1 MIKLNPLNRQKAF
14 DQYLHGLGSEND
26 LLASNLASAN
36 AYLACTEKV
45 RISPDL
51 DLFDEYLD
59 ELQCS
64 AKEDP
69 RLLSMFEGVALK
81 VILPQIV
88 EEDPGLYFEETVLES
103 SQRLKEKGKVDFE
116 IKYGFDV
123 PIVYRLTPTPK
134 SGHQELLG
142 KLLHKNLPGWFI
154 PSTIECNLVELIG
167 LIAQMPSN
175 VSLLGFNDGWPVVL
189 QNMKLFRN
197 LCADRAFWFTGIN
210 SETSGVGF
218 CIEADSV
225 GDLVLYRRPYA
236 AIKDDDVHGL
246 LIT

>member
-1 MIKLNPLNRQKAF
+1 MIKLNPLNGQTAVG
-14 DQYLHGLGSEND
+14 QYAHELGFEND
-26 LLASNLASAN
+26 LLSSNLASAN
-36 AYLACTEKV
+36 ANLACTEKV
-45 RISPDL
+45 HVSLDV
-51 DLFDEYLD
+51 DLFDKYLD

-69 RLLSMFEGVALK
+69 RLQSMFEGMALK

-88 EEDPGLYFEETVLES
+88 EEDPGLYFEETVLGS
-103 SQRLKEKGKVDFE
+103 SQRLKVKGKADFE
-116 IKYGFDV
+116 IKFGFDV

-134 SGHQELLG
+134 SGHQELLE
-142 KLLHKNLPGWFI
+142 KLTHKDLPGWFI
-154 PSTIECNLVELIG
+154 PSEIECNLADLIG

-175 VSLLGFNDGWPVVL
+175 VSLLGFNDGWPVIL
-189 QNMKLFRN
+189 QNMKLFQS
-197 LCADRAFWFTGIN
+197 LCIDRAFWFTGVN

-225 GDLVLYRRPYA
+225 GNLVLYRRPYA
-236 AIKDDDVHGL
+236 AIKGTDVHGL